1 MISMPRF
8 DEQFNEG
15 IFIFNE
21 YSKIQ
26 LAFVAHRLGQL
37 NKLFVLKF
45 RTGCKKV
52 FGFSESDLIG

>member
-1 MISMPRF
+1 MPRF
-8 DEQFNEG
+8 AEQFNEG
-15 IFIFNE
+15 IFIFKE

-26 LAFVAHRLGQL
+26 PAFVAHKLGQL

-45 RTGCKKV
+45 QAGCKKV